1 MDLDKCQL
9 AQNKQILHDANKQ
22 LVLFSFF
29 FFFWSENKHLVS
41 DKYLCAVDNSLFL
54 ERSIVLAPTQFK

>member
-22 LVLFSFF
+22 LVLFFLGLK
-29 FFFWSENKHLVS
+29 NKH
-41 DKYLCAVDNSLFL
+41 
-54 ERSIVLAPTQFK
+54 